1 MVVTEKVHTTI
12 YYTLHQLIQQNPQLT
27 GFVIEAFEL
36 LMYQNEELKKIASK
50 YSHDLRSPVTNIN
63 MLLQLYD
70 KSENDADKRLYVN
83 KISNSL
89 DRLQDGFEQLSHDR
103 KVSLKRIS
111 EQNHVQ
117 FDKVFADIK
126 TLLPQDFSITAEF
139 DAGNELWTQP
149 RYFYNAFS
157 LLCMIANEEGRIAV
171 QTKKGWEGMQ
181 CVITYPAF
189 MNLSGE
195 VKTNDKET
203 QSGTIAT
210 PTSSWFY
217 YFAQLFLG
225 ATGASSQI
233 EENESEG
240 VSKIVISFSQAN

>member
-1 MVVTEKVHTTI
+1 MVVSEKVHTTI
-12 YYTLHQLIQQNPQLT
+12 NYTLHQLIQQNPQLT

-111 EQNHVQ
+111 EQTLVQ
-117 FDKVFADIK
+117 FDKVFDDIK
-126 TLLPQDFSITAEF
+126 TQLSQGDSIITEF
-139 DAGNELWTQP
+139 GAGNDVWAQP
-149 RYFYNAFS
+149 RYFYNAFT
-157 LLCMIANEEGRIAV
+157 LLCMIISGEGSIAV
-171 QTKKGWEGMQ
+171 QTKKAWEGMQ
-181 CVITYPAF
+181 CTITYPTF
-189 MNLSGE
+189 INLNGE
-195 VKTNDKET
+195 AKTDDRDT
-203 QSGTIAT
+203 QSGTTAAT
-210 PTSSWFY
+210 TNGWLY

-225 ATGASSQI
+225 AAGATSHI

-240 VSKIVISFSQAN
+240 ESKIVISFSQAN

>member
-12 YYTLHQLIQQNPQLT
+12 NYTLHQLIQQNPQLT

-36 LMYQNEELKKIASK
+36 LMYQNGELKKIASK

-89 DRLQDGFEQLSHDR
+89 DRLQEGFEQLSHDR

-111 EQNHVQ
+111 EQSLVQ

-126 TLLPQDFSITAEF
+126 AQSPLGSSIITEV
-139 DAGNELWTQP
+139 DAGNEVWAQP
-149 RYFYNAFS
+149 RYFFNAFY
-157 LLCMIANEEGRIAV
+157 LLCMIANDEGSMVA
-171 QTKKGWEGMQ
+171 QTKKAWEGLQ

-195 VKTNDKET
+195 AKTDDKEK
-203 QSGTIAT
+203 QSGSTAS
-210 PTSSWFY
+210 PTSSWLY

-225 ATGASSQI
+225 ATGASSQV

-240 VSKIVISFSQAN
+240 VSKIIISFSQAN

>member
-12 YYTLHQLIQQNPQLT
+12 NYTLHQLIQQNPQLT

-70 KSENDADKRLYVN
+70 KSENDGDKRLYVN

-103 KVSLKRIS
+103 KISLKRIS
-111 EQNHVQ
+111 EQTLVQ

-126 TLLPQDFSITAEF
+126 LQLPSGTSVITEF
-139 DAGNELWTQP
+139 DAGNETWAHP
-149 RYFYNAFS
+149 RYFYNAFC
-157 LLCMIANEEGRIAV
+157 LLCMIANEDGSIAV
-171 QTKKGWEGMQ
+171 QTKKGWEGLQ

-189 MNLSGE
+189 MNLNGE
-195 VKTNDKET
+195 AKTDDKET
-203 QSGTIAT
+203 QNGSTAT
-210 PTSSWFY
+210 PTNSWFY

-225 ATGASSQI
+225 ATGASSHI
-233 EENESEG
+233 EENEGEG
-240 VSKIVISFSQAN
+240 VSKIIISFSQAN